1 MAIRLYSEFLS
12 DQGTQYK
19 IELHDSSWLG
29 GAYEFECYADGFTLN
44 YSGET
49 DDTISPIVSSEVEIG
64 VAIRTGQVGNYFDA
78 LKTYQENRFRVVI
91 LKANSVPPPSQ
102 VYRERVIADGGTIE
116 AMDCVQDAIEEL
128 GGNDYSLFW
137 AGWVMQDLVTLEDSS
152 EPYFM
157 RLKAVDGFGRLANID
172 YTEDNDIDQ
181 TGLVLTKVVDAI
193 QNSLLLIG
201 VDDLFPS

>member
-29 GAYEFECYADGFTLN
+29 VAYEFECDADGFTLN

-91 LKANSVPPPSQ
+91 LKANSVPPPS
-102 VYRERVIADGGTIE
+102 
-116 AMDCVQDAIEEL
+116 
-128 GGNDYSLFW
+128 
-137 AGWVMQDLVTLEDSS
+137 
-152 EPYFM
+152 
-157 RLKAVDGFGRLANID
+157 
-172 YTEDNDIDQ
+172 
-181 TGLVLTKVVDAI
+181 
-193 QNSLLLIG
+193 
-201 VDDLFPS
+201 